1 MKTVE
6 EMKVLFKDAQDK
18 TKVVFLKSFI
28 KDNPTWD
35 NFIDS
40 ITKKYND
47 KNLMN
52 PWSNDERYVQNN
64 GKQTDIFIYNKL
76 DLQVW
81 NVVCPDGNGGIL
93 GLDSFPEADVFY
105 KYFVEVTESDRWGI
119 KSLINFAGCEA
130 NYNAHKD
137 LQDVISWQCVDT
149 VEYRIYENFD
159 SEYERPLDVSNKKY
173 DSYLLEPGDV
183 IFLPK
188 GVIHEVFPHNAR
200 ATLIMNFN
208 LKEKGE

>member
-64 GKQTDIFIYNKL
+64 EKQTDIFIYNKL
-76 DLQVW
+76 
-81 NVVCPDGNGGIL
+81 
-93 GLDSFPEADVFY
+93 
-105 KYFVEVTESDRWGI
+105 K
-119 KSLINFAGCEA
+119 
-130 NYNAHKD
+130 
-137 LQDVISWQCVDT
+137 
-149 VEYRIYENFD
+149 
-159 SEYERPLDVSNKKY
+159 
-173 DSYLLEPGDV
+173 
-183 IFLPK
+183 
-188 GVIHEVFPHNAR
+188 
-200 ATLIMNFN
+200 
-208 LKEKGE
+208 